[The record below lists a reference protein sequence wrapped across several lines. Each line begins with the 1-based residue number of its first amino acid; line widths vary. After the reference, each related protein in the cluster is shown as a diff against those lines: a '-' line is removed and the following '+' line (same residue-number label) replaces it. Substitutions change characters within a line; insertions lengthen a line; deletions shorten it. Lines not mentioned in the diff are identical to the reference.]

1 MPVTVRA
8 ERNLAPDPRRVT
20 HHGRFFVAL
29 DWGYT
34 GTNTDRVA
42 GAFLIRSR
50 VKGGAFFLASG
61 TIRWPGHPG
70 LFMVELNRRT
80 ATQGAE
86 EVAAVHA
93 HPHPVRARAESNL
106 GQVIERALHRYCSGC
121 SRETEHVPWAGG
133 GRSTIPSIQWPAAEP
148 ASGATICLVCG
159 QLRAPASRLSPLA
172 WSSWPRK
179 SRELSEPGNRAPT
192 ELESAIAFHD
202 GASEA
207 AAENEG
213 MPSKPD
219 RRSTQVLARARPAA
233 DAVATR
239 LERRRSDRDQLLTR
253 SGVLV
258 EPRRRD
264 SAARVRRP

>member
-1 MPVTVRA
+1 MTTCRC
-8 ERNLAPDPRRVT
+8 
-20 HHGRFFVAL
+20 RFFVAL

-34 GTNTDRVA
+34 GTNTDRAA

-61 TIRWPGHPG
+61 TIWWPGHPA
-70 LFMVELNRRT
+70 LFMVQLNGTT
-80 ATQGAE
+80 ATHGAE
-86 EVAAVHA
+86 EVATVFAGH
-93 HPHPVRARAESNL
+93 HRVRALADSNR
-106 GQVIERALHRYCSGC
+106 GQAIERALHRYCSGC
-121 SRETEHVPWAGG
+121 SRETEHVPWAGA
-133 GRSTIPSIQWPAAEP
+133 GRSTIPPIRWPAAEP
-148 ASGATICLVCG
+148 AGDATICLVCG
-159 QLRAPASRLSPLA
+159 QLRGAASRPSPLA

-179 SRELSEPGNRAPT
+179 SRELSEPGNRVPT
-192 ELESAIAFHD
+192 ELGAAVAFDD

-213 MPSKPD
+213 MPSTPE
-219 RRSTQVLARARPAA
+219 RRSTPVLARARPAA
-233 DAVATR
+233 DAVAAR
-239 LERRRSDRDQLLTR
+239 LERRRSDRDQPQTR